1 MGRGN
6 LRRSSEFFPRGSHP
20 GSQLYPIPDC
30 SRSTIRADIE
40 TVFRFWIVSKLTRN
54 KAMNFFGIGLPETI
68 AIAVVVL
75 LVFGPKKLPEIGKSL
90 GKAIKGFQEASND
103 FQSEFRKE
111 VDAIESAVN
120 SPSKL
125 ESSEAIE
132 TKSEHN
138 S

>member
-1 MGRGN
+1 
-6 LRRSSEFFPRGSHP
+6 
-20 GSQLYPIPDC
+20 
-30 SRSTIRADIE
+30 
-40 TVFRFWIVSKLTRN
+40 
-54 KAMNFFGIGLPETI
+54 MNFFGIGLPETI

-103 FQSEFRKE
+103 FQSEFKKE
-111 VDAIESAVN
+111 VEAIETAVKT
-120 SPSKL
+120 PSQL

-132 TKSEHN
+132 SKSEHN